1 MKQKSSDI
9 LLILWWIVMFTL
21 TTIPTNKLPGVEII
35 GLDKLVHT
43 FIYGILT
50 ALLWRALA
58 FRKFAGFKILATVLG
73 TILIYAAFDEW
84 HQPFIGRTCSIYDF
98 SADALGVLLVS
109 LILFIRHRKRAARA
123 D

>member
-9 LLILWWIVMFTL
+9 ALIIWWLVMFTL
-21 TTIPTNKLPGVEII
+21 TTMPTDKLPGVEVI

-43 FIYGILT
+43 CIYGTLT

-58 FRKFAGFKILATVLG
+58 FRKFTGFKILFTVIA

-84 HQPFIGRTCSIYDF
+84 HQPFVGRTCSIYDF
-98 SADALGVLLVS
+98 AADSLGVLSVS
-109 LILFIRHRKRAARA
+109 LILFIRHRKRATRA